1 MSERLEPVTHVL
13 HTAIGHETD
22 GDMGSD
28 APACPMKDRSDSQI
42 VLVGAKSAFD
52 VPQLTVLVQQ
62 FGGAELIVA
71 PGDDGVDAVP
81 ARGLCHFLLI
91 DRGLAVRWNVEKPR
105 MSFRH
110 QAERLCASLQA
121 LEQLLQRPL
130 SAVAVFSRPL
140 L

>member
-1 MSERLEPVTHVL
+1 MAIWARMRNERSV
-13 HTAIGHETD
+13 
-22 GDMGSD
+22 GSSD
-28 APACPMKDRSDSQI
+28 RACWCEIRVRCAM
-42 VLVGAKSAFD
+42 
-52 VPQLTVLVQQ
+52 TVLVQQ

-130 SAVAVFSRPL
+130 SAVAVDSPAL
-140 L
+140 